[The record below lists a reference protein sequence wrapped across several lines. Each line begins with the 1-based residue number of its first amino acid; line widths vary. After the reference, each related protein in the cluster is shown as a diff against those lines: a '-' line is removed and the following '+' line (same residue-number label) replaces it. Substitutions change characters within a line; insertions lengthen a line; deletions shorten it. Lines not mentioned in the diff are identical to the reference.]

1 MGSISSQPKSP
12 TPILDLESPLGEKRR
27 GSWRGW
33 AIATVFVLLPLVLG
47 FWAIPA
53 FLVFAQDKPGALA
66 IIRYFDTTSDA
77 LSAAVGPIS
86 PLAFFLFYTLSLFLL
101 ISIHEFGHLAA
112 GRAVGFHFKAIR
124 IGPLQ
129 FMRSAQGL
137 KLTFQR
143 LSDLSG
149 FAAIR
154 IDKIQRLARRY
165 AIFIAGGPL
174 ANLLS
179 ALLIFVLFAILPLI
193 HAHGLIRLAL
203 QIFAALSIAIA
214 IINLIPF
221 RRTNGMYSDGGHLL
235 HLARSLPKTR
245 RLLCILALLKQ
256 TDSGVPLKNLK
267 RTWIVHACAHPDRSS
282 DSLNAFWIA
291 YLAES
296 ARDDVEQAAQHLEH
310 CLSRFRYSSLYA
322 QKMMLMEA
330 ANFQAWFR
338 GDEPK
343 AEVWFRKSERS
354 GPAPFLNQ
362 LRLKISMDWA
372 GRRYDDLYKA
382 WDQGRVHIESF
393 PESPA
398 KSVLLNAWLEWKDEI
413 QKRRT
418 VRESA
423 C

>member
-1 MGSISSQPKSP
+1 MI
-12 TPILDLESPLGEKRR
+12 PI
-27 GSWRGW
+27 
-33 AIATVFVLLPLVLG
+33 VVG
-47 FWAIPA
+47 FWVIPTV
-53 FLVFAQDKPGALA
+53 LIFAQDKPGFLA
-66 IIRYFDTTSDA
+66 IIRYVDSTSYA
-77 LSAAVGPIS
+77 LFSGAGPAS
-86 PLAFFLFYTLSLFLL
+86 PLVFFLFYMMGLAL
-101 ISIHEFGHLAA
+101 IITIHELGHLAA

-129 FMRSAQGL
+129 FMKSAQGL
-137 KLTFQR
+137 KVTFQR

-154 IDKIQRLARRY
+154 IDKIQRLGRRY

-179 ALLIFVLFAILPLI
+179 ALLIFVLLAILPPA
-193 HAHGLIRLAL
+193 HAHGFIRPAL
-203 QIFAALSIAIA
+203 QIFAALSTAIA

-221 RRTNGMYSDGGHLL
+221 RRTNGMYSDGGRLL
-235 HLARSLPKTR
+235 HLARSLHKTR
-245 RLLCILALLKQ
+245 RLLCILALRKQ
-256 TDSGVPLKNLK
+256 TDSGVPLKSLK

-282 DSLNAFWIA
+282 DSLNAFFIA

-338 GDEPK
+338 SDEPK

-362 LRLKISMDWA
+362 LRLKIAMDWA

-398 KSVLLNAWLEWKDEI
+398 KSVLLNSWLEWKDEI